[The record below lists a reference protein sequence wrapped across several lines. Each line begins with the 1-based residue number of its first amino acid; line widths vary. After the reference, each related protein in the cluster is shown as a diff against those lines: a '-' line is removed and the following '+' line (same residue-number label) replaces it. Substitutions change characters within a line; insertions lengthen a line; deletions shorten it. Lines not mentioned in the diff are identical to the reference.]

1 MLLNYITGGRRIVLA
16 DRVELELGIEAV
28 QSTEKKKTN
37 HWFILILLALAQ
49 FMVVLDISIVNVALP
64 AMQTAFHMSQTTLQW
79 IVTAYTLTF
88 GGFLLLGGRSADL
101 FGRRRTFL
109 TGITVFTLASLG
121 TGLSQSGGM
130 LITFRAL
137 QGLAAAFMSPAAL
150 SIILVTYRE
159 GHERNVALSVWGAV
173 ASGGAAVGV
182 LAGGIITQ
190 YLTWRWNFFVNV
202 PVGIFV
208 VMTALRVLGKHESE
222 AEHNSLDLPGAVS
235 VTAGLMMLVYALVK
249 APTYG
254 WTEHRTLTYF
264 AISFALLIF
273 FIINETRAAHPLMPL
288 RIFRIRN
295 LSGADSLMM
304 LQAAGLFSVFFFTTL
319 YLQEILGYSPVKTG
333 LSFLVIPVA
342 IAITATNV
350 PRLIQRIGYRPIL
363 MVAPLVVSAGLF
375 WVSHI
380 PVNGTFWGNVAPGM
394 ILMGLGMGATFVSV
408 TIAATSGVPSHEAG
422 LASGLLNTSQ
432 QIGGALGLAVLSGVA
447 ASASTRYLNNL
458 HLHGPPTHQIIAAAT
473 VHSYH
478 DGYLIASTFG
488 IGASLL
494 ATFVIRA
501 VPAKTDPSHPE
512 PVLPA

>member
-1 MLLNYITGGRRIVLA
+1 MA
-16 DRVELELGIEAV
+16 ELQTAEAAG
-28 QSTEKKKTN
+28 KKQTS
-37 HWFILILLALAQ
+37 HWLVLILLALAQ

-64 AMQTAFHMSQTTLQW
+64 SMQAAFHMTQTTLQW

-88 GGFLLLGGRSADL
+88 GGFLLLGGRTADL

-109 TGITVFTLASLG
+109 TGITVFTLASMG
-121 TGLSQSGGM
+121 TGLSHSSAM
-130 LITFRAL
+130 LIIFRGL
-137 QGLAAAFMSPAAL
+137 QGLSAAFMSPAAL

-182 LAGGIITQ
+182 LLGGIITQ
-190 YLTWRWNFFVNV
+190 YLSWRWNFFINV
-202 PVGIFV
+202 PVGIGV
-208 VMTALRVLGKHESE
+208 VFTAMRILGKHESE

-249 APTYG
+249 APVYG

-264 AISFALLIF
+264 AISLVLLVF
-273 FIINETRAAHPLMPL
+273 FIINESRAKHPLMPL

-295 LSGADSLMM
+295 LWAADLLM
-304 LQAAGLFSVFFFTTL
+304 LLVAAGLFSIFFFTTL
-319 YLQEILGYSPVKTG
+319 YMQEILHYTPVKTG
-333 LSFLVIPVA
+333 VSFLVVPVA

-350 PRLIQRIGYRPIL
+350 PRLIKRVGYRPIL

-375 WVSHI
+375 WVSHL
-380 PVNGTFWGNVAPGM
+380 PVDGTYWGNIAPGM
-394 ILMGLGMGATFVSV
+394 ILLGLGMGATFVSV
-408 TIAATSGVPSHEAG
+408 TIAATSGVPKHEAG

-432 QIGGALGLAVLSGVA
+432 QVGGSLGLAVLTGVA
-447 ASASTRYLNNL
+447 TSASTRYIQNMNL
-458 HLHGPPTHQIIAAAT
+458 RTAPTHHIISAAT
-473 VHSYH
+473 VHGFH

-488 IGASLL
+488 IGAALL

-501 VPAKTDPSHPE
+501 QKAQSDPSHGE
-512 PVLPA
+512 AAISV